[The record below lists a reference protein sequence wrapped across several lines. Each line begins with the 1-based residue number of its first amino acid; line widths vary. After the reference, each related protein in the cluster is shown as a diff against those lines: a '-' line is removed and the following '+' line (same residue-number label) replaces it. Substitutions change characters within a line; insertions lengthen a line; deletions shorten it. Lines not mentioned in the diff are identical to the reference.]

1 MFNDLFARMDTDR
14 DRALLAILV
23 SAGLRAAE
31 LLGVTRSRVDV
42 GDQLVGVVRKGSR
55 AVQWVPASPD
65 AFVWLRCYQQQMRG
79 LVPAGPNDA
88 VAGVRIAPG
97 HAFLTR
103 QNTPFHQ
110 PRRPCADHESD
121 VVVRSREQRFVGGR
135 AEIAPRDRGCFRRSA
150 SGNGEAPDGIRGV
163 TVKRDR

>member
-1 MFNDLFARMDTDR
+1 LFNDLFARMDTDR

-103 QNTPFHQ
+103 QNTPFTSHDGHA
-110 PRRPCADHESD
+110 PTTSRMSSCAAVSSGLS
-121 VVVRSREQRFVGGR
+121 VVV
-135 AEIAPRDRGCFRRSA
+135 PR
-150 SGNGEAPDGIRGV
+150 
-163 TVKRDR
+163 